1 MSEKK
6 TRYQLQKLVDRLK
19 EFEYTVRFEKGNFKT
34 GYCVL
39 EDRKIIIVNKFHD
52 VDVRIDNLRA
62 ILSNIMEQQTESVA
76 VHKEAA

>member
-6 TRYQLQKLVDRLK
+6 SRYQLQKLVAKLK

-39 EDRKIIIVNKFHD
+39 EDKKVIVVNRFHD
-52 VDVRIDNLRA
+52 LDARIDNLRQ
-62 ILSNIMEQQTESVA
+62 ILSTII
-76 VHKEAA
+76 KAA

>member
-6 TRYQLQKLVDRLK
+6 SRYQLQKLVDKLR

-39 EDRKIIIVNKFHD
+39 EDKKVIVVNKFHD
-52 VDVRIDNLRA
+52 VDARIDNLRH
-62 ILSNIMEQQTESVA
+62 ILSNILQ
-76 VHKEAA
+76 AA